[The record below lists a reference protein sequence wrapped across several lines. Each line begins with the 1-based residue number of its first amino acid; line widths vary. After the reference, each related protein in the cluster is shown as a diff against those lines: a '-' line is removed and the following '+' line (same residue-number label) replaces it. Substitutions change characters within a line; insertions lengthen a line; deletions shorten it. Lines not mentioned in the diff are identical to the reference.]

1 MSDGLFDIRGKIA
14 CVTGASS
21 GIGQA
26 LATALGNAG
35 ASVVGVARRAD
46 RLDAWVRDVEQ
57 KGGRAA
63 GVAADLADPETTA
76 TVAERIAIP
85 FGAPDILINA
95 AGVNLGEP
103 AESVTPASWRQTVDI
118 NLSVPFFLSQAL
130 IPAMRKKGCGRI
142 INIASLQSE
151 RAFANSIAYGA
162 SKGGVAQL
170 TRAMAEAWSKD
181 GICCNALTPGFFP
194 TELTAPVFDDATIA
208 DRNAQQT
215 CIGRNGRL
223 DDLTGPLLFFASPAS
238 DYVTGQVLEDNFR
251 QALLLSG
258 GSLDIFSRNGIC
270 ILFWAL
276 TALSVFLILRRRH
289 IEGLSAGP

>member
-1 MSDGLFDIRGKIA
+1 MSGRLFDIGGKTA

-26 LATALGNAG
+26 LATALAAAG

-63 GVAADLADPETTA
+63 GIAADLADPETAA
-76 TVAERIAIP
+76 TVAGQVAAP

-95 AGVNLGEP
+95 AGVNLREP
-103 AESVTPASWRQTVDI
+103 AEVVTAESWRQTVDI
-118 NLSVPFFLSQAL
+118 NLSTPFFLSQAL
-130 IPAMRKKGCGRI
+130 VPAMQKRGWGRI

-194 TELTAPVFDDATIA
+194 TELTAPVFDDPTIA

-223 DDLTGPLLFFASPAS
+223 DDLVGPLLFFASPAS
-238 DYVTGQVLEDNFR
+238 DYVTGQILAID
-251 QALLLSG
+251 G
-258 GSLDIFSRNGIC
+258 GFS
-270 ILFWAL
+270 AK
-276 TALSVFLILRRRH
+276 
-289 IEGLSAGP
+289 